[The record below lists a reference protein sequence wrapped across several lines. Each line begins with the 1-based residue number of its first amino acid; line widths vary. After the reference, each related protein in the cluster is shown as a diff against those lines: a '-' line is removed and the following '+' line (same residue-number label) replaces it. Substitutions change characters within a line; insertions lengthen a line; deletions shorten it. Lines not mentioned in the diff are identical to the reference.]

1 MITRRT
7 AGYGTLG
14 AILVACLAAANMPS
28 QEPGRAR
35 EPRERRAA
43 APAGSDAIAAEVRSQ
58 AARLHVRMSQAP
70 VPDANPRNP
79 FAFVAAPRPSRP
91 EAGTVRATVVEEPSA
106 PVPPPPPP
114 LILMG
119 IAEDPSP
126 AGPRRTAVIA
136 LRQAQGDPELS
147 RGIGQGDDIL
157 IVTEGQLMLGR
168 YKVTKIGADAVEL
181 EDVTTHGFRRLALR

>member
-1 MITRRT
+1 MHRNSLGTSMITRRT

-28 QEPGRAR
+28 QEAGRAR
-35 EPRERRAA
+35 GPRDRRAA
-43 APAGSDAIAAEVRSQ
+43 TPAGSDAIAAEVRSQ

-79 FAFVAAPRPSRP
+79 FAFVAAPRPSGP
-91 EAGTVRATVVEEPSA
+91 EAGTVRATVVDEPLA
-106 PVPPPPPP
+106 PAAPPPPA

-126 AGPRRTAVIA
+126 AGPRRTAVI
-136 LRQAQGDPELS
+136 G
-147 RGIGQGDDIL
+147 GGGDDIM
-157 IVTEGQLMLGR
+157 IVSEGQQILGR
-168 YKVTKIGADAVEL
+168 YTVTKIGADAVEL